1 MFDLLIK
8 GATIVDGTGAKAWIG
23 DAAIQKGRFTALGP
37 KIHGEA
43 QRVIAA
49 EGCILAPGFID
60 IHCHS
65 DFSLFDHPDADIKL
79 RQGVTLEV
87 LGNCGTSLAPLE
99 HMSRALISAESD
111 SDTRTWEHPLD
122 WNSFGQYRHILEAS
136 GLSVNV
142 VGLVGHGTLRL
153 SAMGLSDQAPTPDQ
167 LKRMKSLLSQSMDEG
182 AVGLSTGLVYAPGC
196 FADTRELV
204 DLAAVAGGKG
214 GYYASHI
221 RNEADNIIAALEEI
235 IRIGRE
241 ADIPVHVSHLKIAG
255 KKNWVL
261 RDTVME
267 MLTSAR
273 SAGLD
278 ITCDVYPYFH
288 SCTTILA
295 LLPPWSLEGG
305 IASLVPRLKDHR
317 LRERIIEDITNGI
330 AGWENMV
337 DHTGLDKIV
346 VSSVQGSQRNNL
358 EGKSIA
364 QIAADAQIEP
374 LQFLLDLIEAEMGA
388 VSIITESMNEETM
401 THFLSLPFAMVGSD
415 GSPSQ
420 GRPHPRLYGTF
431 PRVIRR
437 LVRELGVFP
446 IETAV
451 HKMTG
456 MPAQRLGLKETGTL
470 RKGHRADAVLFDSL
484 TFGDLA
490 TYDHPRSYPRGLLAT
505 IVNGEIVID
514 GETHT
519 GAKAGI
525 FYRNKNQ
532 C

>member
-23 DAAIQKGRFTALGP
+23 DAAIQKGRFTALEP

-49 EGCILAPGFID
+49 KGCILAPGFID

-65 DFSLFDHPDADIKL
+65 DFLLFDRPDADIKL

-87 LGNCGTSLAPLE
+87 LGNCGTSLAPVDRI
-99 HMSRALISAESD
+99 SQAIISAESD
-111 SDTRTWEHPLD
+111 SDTQAWEHPLD
-122 WNSFGQYRHILEAS
+122 WNSYGRYRHILEAA
-136 GLSVNV
+136 GLSINV
-142 VGLVGHGTLRL
+142 AGLVGHGTLRYTV
-153 SAMGLSDQAPTPDQ
+153 MGPSDQVPSPDQ
-167 LKRMKSLLSQSMDEG
+167 LKRMKSLLSQSLDEG

-196 FADTRELV
+196 FAETRELI
-204 DLAAVAGGKG
+204 DLAAVAGSKG

-221 RNEADNIIAALEEI
+221 RNEANHIIPALKEI

-241 ADIPVHVSHLKIAG
+241 AQIPVHVSHLKIAG
-255 KKNWVL
+255 KKNWAL
-261 RDTVME
+261 RDTVVE
-267 MLTSAR
+267 LLTSAR

-305 IASLVPRLKDHR
+305 MASLMPRLRDHR
-317 LRERIIEDITNGI
+317 LRERIIADITDGI
-330 AGWENMV
+330 AGWENMI

-346 VSSVQGSQRNNL
+346 VSSVQGSQRKNL

-374 LQFLLDLIEAEMGA
+374 LQCLLNLIEAEMGT

-401 THFLSLPFAMVGSD
+401 INFLSLPFAMVGSD

-437 LVRELGVFP
+437 LVRELSVFP

-456 MPAQRLGLKETGTL
+456 MPAQRLGLKETGAL
-470 RKGHRADAVLFDSL
+470 RKGH
-484 TFGDLA
+484 
-490 TYDHPRSYPRGLLAT
+490 
-505 IVNGEIVID
+505 
-514 GETHT
+514 
-519 GAKAGI
+519 
-525 FYRNKNQ
+525 
-532 C
+532 